1 MNEPYQHQSWTNLLL
16 VLLGLI
22 LLLFVGMTGYAVIEG
37 WSWFEALYMT
47 FITFST
53 VGFHEVKQLHP
64 AGQLFTMFI
73 VLTGLVLISLLSAS
87 VTSIFVRRELI
98 TNYKS
103 RKMKNKIQ
111 RQKNH
116 VILCGAGDTGKT
128 IIDEFK
134 IAREPLIVI
143 EQNEEVI
150 SALHEQYPQ
159 MMFLAGDATKDEV
172 LLEAGVENARGLIST
187 LSEDRDNLFVVISAR
202 NLNQGLNII
211 SRSVDQ
217 HTAGK
222 MHKAGASHVVSPN
235 LTEGMRMAA
244 TVLRPNLVGFLDVMM
259 HDAEFELRLEEV
271 TVPENTSF
279 EGKSLREIE
288 IPQRTGLIVIA
299 IKKSV
304 AGKAQYI
311 YNPQS
316 DTKIE
321 QGNVL
326 IVLGNREKVERLN
339 AHLVRVDG

>member
-1 MNEPYQHQSWTNLLL
+1 MNEPIQHPSWTNLIL
-16 VLLGLI
+16 VLVGLI
-22 LLLFVGMTGYAVIEG
+22 LLLLVGMVGYTILED

-53 VGFHEVKQLHP
+53 VGFHEVRQLHP
-64 AGQLFTMFI
+64 TGQLFTMFI
-73 VLTGLVLISLLSAS
+73 VLTGLVLIALLSAS

-98 TNYKS
+98 MNFKS
-103 RKMKNKIQ
+103 KKMKNKIQ

-128 IIDEFK
+128 IINEFQ

-143 EQNEEVI
+143 EQSEEVI
-150 SALHEQYPQ
+150 SSLHEQYPH
-159 MMFLAGDATKDEV
+159 MLFVAGDATKDEV
-172 LLEAGVENARGLIST
+172 LLEAGVENARGLISA

-202 NLNQGLNII
+202 NLNHGLNII

-222 MHKAGASHVVSPN
+222 MYKAGANNVVSPN

-259 HDAEFELRLEEV
+259 HDAEFELRMEEV

-279 EGKSLREIE
+279 EGKTLRQIE

-299 IKKSV
+299 IKKTIG
-304 AGKAQYI
+304 GKAQYI

-321 QGNVL
+321 HGNVL

-339 AHLVRVDG
+339 AHLVRVEG